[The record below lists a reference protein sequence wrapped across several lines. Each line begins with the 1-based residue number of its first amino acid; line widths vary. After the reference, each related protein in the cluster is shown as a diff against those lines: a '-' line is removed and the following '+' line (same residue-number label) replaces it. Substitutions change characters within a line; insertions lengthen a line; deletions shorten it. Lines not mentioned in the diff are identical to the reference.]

1 MSKKPIE
8 TPQKSP
14 RLGEGAFNDDVH
26 VSNFNI
32 LTQPPSKIVENPA
45 TDGSSKL
52 KERQREKK

>member
-14 RLGEGAFNDDVH
+14 RLGE
-26 VSNFNI
+26 
-32 LTQPPSKIVENPA
+32 IVENPANIQNPA